1 MRTFKDILDKLYSAL
16 NIKSDI
22 EFCRKYGIK
31 KNTLSTWKAR
41 NKIPFELLIEI
52 SQNEN
57 LDLNWLLKDQPTEP
71 TIQPDQKPS
80 DLETICSYIKDLN
93 ETDRKKV
100 LKYVLELQ
108 LGET

>member
-16 NIKSDI
+16 NIKNDI

-71 TIQPDQKPS
+71 TTQPDQKPN